1 MSFKKTLLSI
11 LFFIPF
17 LSFAQVEK
25 PAKTSEILVK
35 EFRIEAKNMDEL
47 KNFNWEMIPE
57 MFKTNYKTDSITLSV
72 SYANKDN
79 VSKSSSKVIK
89 FNYKISGKTEDI
101 SKLISASKSAV
112 NNFTSAVKD

>member
-1 MSFKKTLLSI
+1 MNLKKTFLSI
-11 LFFIPF
+11 LFLIPL

-25 PAKTSEILVK
+25 YGKTSEILVK

-72 SYANKDN
+72 AYFNKDN
-79 VSKSSSKVIK
+79 VSKSKPKITK

-101 SKLISASKSAV
+101 ANLISASKSAV
-112 NNFTSAVKD
+112 FNFTNAVKD